1 MTFWIQRDL
10 DGLKMVLHEMLVQL
24 QKALITVL
32 TQTHF
37 VISEFQYR
45 LPGQS
50 GIWLQQGVLSRWVQK
65 NGYVSESESF
75 YISRLLQYKWK
86 PVYFEL
92 SERERE
98 ACTAKCRKKGR
109 SRPAEE
115 TETRVWEG
123 SQKRCSF
130 KIIFHRTDDGQS
142 PKRNTAVIKKHLYP
156 LASVEY

>member
-24 QKALITVL
+24 QKALIKVL

-65 NGYVSESESF
+65 KSS
-75 YISRLLQYKWK
+75 SRYLLLYKNLK
-86 PVYFEL
+86 MEVHCDY
-92 SERERE
+92 
-98 ACTAKCRKKGR
+98 
-109 SRPAEE
+109 
-115 TETRVWEG
+115 
-123 SQKRCSF
+123 
-130 KIIFHRTDDGQS
+130 
-142 PKRNTAVIKKHLYP
+142 
-156 LASVEY
+156 LASILDI